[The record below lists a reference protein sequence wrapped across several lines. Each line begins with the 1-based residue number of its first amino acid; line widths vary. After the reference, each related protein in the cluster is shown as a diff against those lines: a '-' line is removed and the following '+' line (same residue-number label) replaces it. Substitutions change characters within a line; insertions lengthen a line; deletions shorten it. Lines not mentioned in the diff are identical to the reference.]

1 MYSSNSNTCCLLW
14 KQWAFM
20 AKFIK
25 ALPNLCAVTM
35 CSYER
40 GGGYVQILSYSKE
53 EMKKGQN
60 TMLLSRSDFYIVYF
74 TQL

>member
-1 MYSSNSNTCCLLW
+1 
-14 KQWAFM
+14 M

-25 ALPNLCAVTM
+25 ALPNLCAVAM

-53 EMKKGQN
+53 EMEKRAKYDAFIQEWF
-60 TMLLSRSDFYIVYF
+60 LHCIFYLVIE
-74 TQL
+74 QH